1 MDARRFASLAV
12 VALTLA
18 ASAADAGAL
27 ARLSADHLHRSG
39 DQHVLVVRAT
49 DAEGAPV
56 EGLEHAFTLERDGQP
71 VADLQAR
78 SPFGGARGTTV
89 AVVVDG
95 EMLMP
100 GAPGGET
107 LPTMLHALA
116 SGLGADDHV
125 RVLSAGRETKSK
137 DWRAAA
143 LVSDPTV
150 VRELR
155 QEGEPHLRD
164 AIGAALDELARVDAA
179 GRALVVVTRMRDA
192 GSRRTAAELAVAA
205 IAGGGIASVE
215 VWWLGSGGDAE
226 LAAQLD
232 RLASATGG
240 ALRREAPAATAVA
253 NDALALARRYEVRF
267 RAGGGGS
274 DEHTVVVRASDQGRV
289 FDATLRYA
297 NDAVADPAWWASPLV
312 WVVVVLGIAI
322 VLALLWWLQPKQL
335 ALLVVQ
341 GGDDD
346 GQWFEIFEVP
356 ARIGAREDSDVLL
369 AGETVSNAHCQIER
383 DGRALV
389 IIDLSSE
396 FGTFV
401 NGARVTRHVLEDDDV
416 IRIGRDVELV
426 YEAR

>member
-1 MDARRFASLAV
+1 MDARRCIPLVV
-12 VALTLA
+12 VALSFA
-18 ASAADAGAL
+18 AHAAGAGAL

-39 DQHVLVVRAT
+39 SEHVLVVRAS

-71 VADLQAR
+71 VADLQTR

-100 GAPGGET
+100 GAPGGES
-107 LPTMLHALA
+107 LPAMLHALA

-137 DWRAAA
+137 DWHASSLAA
-143 LVSDPTV
+143 DPTV

-164 AIGAALDELARVDAA
+164 AIGAGLEELARVGAA

-205 IAGGGIASVE
+205 LAGGGLSSVE
-215 VWWLGSGGDAE
+215 VWWLGSGGDAD
-226 LAAQLD
+226 LAAQMD

-240 ALRREAPAATAVA
+240 ALRREAPAASVVA
-253 NDALALARRYEVRF
+253 NDALSLARRYEVRF
-267 RAGGGGS
+267 RAAGGGA
-274 DEHTVVVRASDQGRV
+274 DEHTVVVRATDQGRV
-289 FDATLRYA
+289 FDASMRYA
-297 NDAVADPAWWASPLV
+297 NDAIADPAWWASPLV
-312 WVVVVLGIAI
+312 WIVVVLGIAV
-322 VLALLWWLQPKQL
+322 VLALLWWMQPKQV

-346 GQWFEIFEVP
+346 GQWFEVFDVP
-356 ARIGAREDSDVLL
+356 VRIGAREDSDVLL

-383 DGRALV
+383 EGRALV
-389 IIDLSSE
+389 IVDLSSE

-401 NGARVTRHVLEDDDV
+401 NGTRVTRHALEDDDV
-416 IRIGRDVELV
+416 IRIGRDAELV